1 MQCSNKDKSVYVI
14 GVDSGILGGLV
25 LYEKGVITKILRM
38 PLIKEV
44 TKNKEGK
51 KKTKNHLDGKKIL
64 QFLKECLEV
73 TTTVVIESQRIG
85 SNDGYKNNIQ
95 DGFINTY
102 SSMLISMNNNK

>member
-1 MQCSNKDKSVYVI
+1 MSMNIIACDP
-14 GVDSGILGGLV
+14 GILGGLI
-25 LYEKGVITKILRM
+25 LYEKDVITKTLRM

-51 KKTKNHLDGKKIL
+51 KQTKNHLDGKRIL

-85 SNDGYKNNIQ
+85 SNDGYKSNIEN
-95 DGFINTY
+95 GFINTY
-102 SSMLISMNNNK
+102 SSMLISINNI